1 MSKAA
6 ECVLSRGWPSDCNKQ
21 QRSISSSK
29 LSMTS
34 KRWKAMLR
42 ALKHM
47 PTDRLGLF
55 LGWSLKF
62 RKVGWCRVSDCQ
74 GGLDLQYLSQR
85 YEKGKEK
92 TREFMTTHQLY
103 ESSDVGGLPDLHARL
118 LQLQASLND
127 KGDSLLVWMG
137 WCVALSCH
145 YFMLSV
151 LYTCFCVSANFR
163 CLSILKTHS
172 KLIANHCNRF
182 GQSTDKLMRM
192 TLMILD
198 ASLWPSR
205 SLDPI
210 SSSGHVRRQSAVT
223 KHDRYEVCPPQS
235 ERVYDMIYKSFGIWF
250 V

>member
-151 LYTCFCVSANFR
+151 LYTCFCGKLSMSKHFENPQQTHCQSLQSFR
-163 CLSILKTHS
+163 TIHWQTHEDDAHDFGCITLALSL
-172 KLIANHCNRF
+172 F
-182 GQSTDKLMRM
+182 GSN
-192 TLMILD
+192 
-198 ASLWPSR
+198 
-205 SLDPI
+205 
-210 SSSGHVRRQSAVT
+210 
-223 KHDRYEVCPPQS
+223 
-235 ERVYDMIYKSFGIWF
+235 
-250 V
+250 